1 MRRLQTL
8 VTGISGY
15 VGAALVPRLRR
26 DGHAVRGFAR
36 SRARVEA
43 AGAELDELVLGD
55 ATTGAG
61 LEEALAGV
69 EAAYYLIHSME
80 AAAGTAFADVER
92 RQAEQFAR
100 AARGAG
106 VRRIVYLGGLLPAG
120 HVPSRHLASRL
131 AVEEALLAAAPESV
145 AFRAS
150 IVIAARSRSFRFLV
164 RLIERMP
171 VLAVP
176 AWRVHRTQPVD
187 GRDILELLARAA
199 TVDSRHTGRAWDVGG
214 PEAMS
219 YGEMLDRIGHVM
231 MLERPT
237 LRLRFNLTPVA
248 SVMAAAIAGEDPGLI
263 EPLMES
269 LQYDLLPRHAD
280 TAAAFGV
287 RLHRFEAAVERA
299 LRDMESEEVTR

>member
-8 VTGISGY
+8 VTGVSGY

-36 SRARVEA
+36 SRARVHV
-43 AGAELDELVLGD
+43 ELDELVLGD

-61 LEEALAGV
+61 LDEALAGV
-69 EAAYYLIHSME
+69 ETAYYLIHSME
-80 AAAGTAFADVER
+80 AAAGTAFQDVER
-92 RQAEQFAR
+92 RQVEQFAR
-100 AARGAG
+100 AARCAG

-150 IVIAARSRSFRFLV
+150 IIIAARSRAFRFLV

-176 AWRVHRTQPVD
+176 AWGVHLTQPVD
-187 GRDILELLARAA
+187 GRDILEFLGRAA
-199 TVDSRHTGRAWDVGG
+199 TVDARHTGRAWDVGG

-219 YGEMLDRIGHVM
+219 YGEMLERIGDVM

-248 SVMAAAIAGEDPGLI
+248 SIMAAAIAGEDPGLI

-269 LQYDLLPRHAD
+269 LEYDLLPRHAD
-280 TAAAFGV
+280 AAAAFGV